1 MMICVVPSFSNKP
14 ASWQKVESILKDS
27 RFLQE
32 GDDHHDGDDDGYAEK
47 MWHLGDAVVV
57 AFLACAQKRE
67 LLLQNLLKFTFK

>member
-1 MMICVVPSFSNKP
+1 MLRLLFQISQLQCK
-14 ASWQKVESILKDS
+14 KIESILKNS
-27 RFLQE
+27 RFLHG
-32 GDDHHDGDDDGYAEK
+32 GDDHHDGGDDDDGYAEK